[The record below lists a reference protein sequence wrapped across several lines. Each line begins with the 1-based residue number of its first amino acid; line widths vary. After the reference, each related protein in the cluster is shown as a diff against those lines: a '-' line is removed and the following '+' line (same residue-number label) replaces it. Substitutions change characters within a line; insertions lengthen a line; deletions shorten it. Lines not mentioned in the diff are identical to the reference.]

1 MKRTISTK
9 LNSLLYP
16 YKESDI
22 SLFNKRINHRLN
34 KYTLQKLDEENK
46 KLSSNS
52 ELHGKDYH
60 IELIK
65 RTLNPYLYDI
75 IPKIGK
81 NKEISYVSQDPKVNN
96 WLLIKV
102 QNYASIDN
110 VAIAWLSNRENTMWI
125 DKIYIARMF
134 RRSPNLE
141 LNIMKGLSKYIFFR
155 YLHATVISITLNPDI
170 YSNIIDVLLDI
181 GYGISTEMENKT
193 LAKIKESSS
202 NSNLKSNSQSKIV
215 NVSDISKFIESKS
228 VFLNKPLF
236 EIEKNNNYNDKL
248 IFLRLY
254 RREFNKGAPNLK
266 KIIPTSRKLSN
277 NISIKKAEAFYRQ
290 KENRNGLKIKLK
302 YL

>member
-1 MKRTISTK
+1 
-9 LNSLLYP
+9 
-16 YKESDI
+16 
-22 SLFNKRINHRLN
+22 
-34 KYTLQKLDEENK
+34 
-46 KLSSNS
+46 
-52 ELHGKDYH
+52 
-60 IELIK
+60 
-65 RTLNPYLYDI
+65 
-75 IPKIGK
+75 
-81 NKEISYVSQDPKVNN
+81 
-96 WLLIKV
+96 
-102 QNYASIDN
+102 
-110 VAIAWLSNRENTMWI
+110 
-125 DKIYIARMF
+125 MF

-155 YLHATVISITLNPDI
+155 YPHATVISITLNPDI

-277 NISIKKAEAFYRQ
+277 SISIKKAEVFNRQ
-290 KENRNGLKIKLK
+290 KENRNGLKIKFEIFIAQT
-302 YL
+302 YFMN